1 MMQRSVSGNQHVG
14 CNALIVSGLRHK
26 QYSKDNYDDLTF
38 CATSTEGGLALS
50 KSHTDGSLIRVFRSS
65 KLNSIYR
72 ANESICGETCSCGC
86 CVLNGF
92 AFKKRYKSN
101 IAMMDFTKLIRQR
114 KLLYL
119 GSRFLFFV
127 LQNYRG
133 F

>member
-101 IAMMDFTKLIRQR
+101 VYRYDGLYKIDKTEKASIPGQPVFIFCITKL
-114 KLLYL
+114 
-119 GSRFLFFV
+119 
-127 LQNYRG
+127 
-133 F
+133 